1 MSVDLEKLNGYSSL
15 EFKVNKRVEGF
26 IAGLHRSPFKGFS
39 VEFADYRPY
48 NIGEDTKY
56 MDWKLFARTDKLFLK
71 NYEQETNLRCL
82 IAIDHST
89 SMYFPFDKKSANI
102 ENPNKITYAISSA
115 ATLVA
120 MLYRQRDA
128 FGVATLSDKIDFISD
143 IKSNFAHKKYIF
155 TLLEKIYNENVTQTK
170 PATELSPLLHI
181 LAEQT
186 HKRSLIVI
194 FTDLFS
200 QKESS
205 QDIINAL
212 QHLKYSKH
220 EVILFHCTD
229 KNLEENL
236 LYKNRPYRFVDAE
249 SKEEIKLNPLEIRD
263 AYNINVSEKNNQIR
277 NSCLNMRIDYVE
289 CDINKSLDQV
299 LLPYF
304 LKRIRL
310 K

>member
-1 MSVDLEKLNGYSSL
+1 MSVDLEKLDGYSSL
-15 EFKVNKRVEGF
+15 EFRANKRVEGF
-26 IAGLHRSPFKGFS
+26 IAGLHRSPFHGFS

-48 NIGEDTKY
+48 NVGEDTKY

-82 IAIDHST
+82 LVLDHSS
-89 SMYFPFDKKSANI
+89 SMYFPFDRQKANLEI
-102 ENPNKITYAISSA
+102 YNKMSFAVVSM
-115 ATLVA
+115 ATLVS

-128 FGVATLSDKIDFISD
+128 FGLALLSDKIDFISD
-143 IKSNFAHKKYIF
+143 IKSNLAHKKYIF
-155 TLLEKIYNENVTQTK
+155 TLLEQIYSQKVEQTK
-170 PATELSPLLHI
+170 PITRLSPLLHR

-186 HKRSLIVI
+186 HKRSLVVI

-200 QKESS
+200 QTDTP

-212 QHLKYSKH
+212 QHLKYNKH
-220 EVILFHCTD
+220 EVILFHCID
-229 KNLEENL
+229 KKLEEKL
-236 LYKNRPYRFVDAE
+236 LYKNRPYRFVDVE
-249 SKEEIKLNPLEIRD
+249 SREEIKLNPVEIREI
-263 AYNINVSEKNNQIR
+263 YNREVGQKFNYIKQT
-277 NSCLNMRIDYVE
+277 CLNMAIDYVE
-289 CDINKSLDQV
+289 CDINKSLNQV